1 MLITII
7 ALVLFVGSLVGY
19 LIYLKADGS
28 WYGVPNGVMLT
39 FLFSTVFISVVA
51 LILGVRLATEPI
63 EYEKMQMQQEILM
76 YRIEE
81 LEENEDGSYAEVQLY
96 YDVVDFNRQI
106 MNSRY
111 WANNPWTS
119 WFSYKSIG
127 DMKLIEFDGGGNT

>member
-7 ALVLFVGSLVGY
+7 SLIVFVGSLVGY
-19 LIYLKADGS
+19 LVYLKVEGN
-28 WYGVPNGVMLT
+28 WYSVPNGVVVT

-63 EYEKMQMQQEILM
+63 EYEKMQMQQGILM

-106 MNSRY
+106 MNSCY
-111 WANNPWTS
+111 WANNLWTS
-119 WFSYKSIG
+119 WFSYNSIG
-127 DMKLIEFDGGGNT
+127 DMETIKFEGGGNT

>member
-7 ALVLFVGSLVGY
+7 SLIVFVGSLVGY
-19 LIYLKADGS
+19 LVYLKVEGN
-28 WYGVPNGVMLT
+28 WYSVPNGVVVT

-106 MNSRY
+106 MNSCY
-111 WANNPWTS
+111 WANNLWTS
-119 WFSYKSIG
+119 WFSYNSIG
-127 DMKLIEFDGGGNT
+127 DMETIKFEGGGNT